1 MPSTERRDHDYGY
14 GYGYGYGSGYGPGSE
29 CGGGQ
34 PLRGS
39 TPVQVTAADPST
51 DLLISKTSVHI
62 KSWDQSL
69 MMALDEDLEAEEMQI
84 QIAVFTLTFTSDIAM
99 RFEVRSVSCPTKP
112 TPLRGGGHV
121 DRFCPHALSA
131 PHPRCALCSQPTT
144 VCNIPPTTPPCLHSF
159 PRLM

>member
-14 GYGYGYGSGYGPGSE
+14 GYGYGSGYGSGSE
-29 CGGGQ
+29 CGDGQ

-69 MMALDEDLEAEEMQI
+69 MMALEAMDEDLEAEEMQI

-112 TPLRGGGHV
+112 TPLRGGG
-121 DRFCPHALSA
+121 R
-131 PHPRCALCSQPTT
+131 
-144 VCNIPPTTPPCLHSF
+144 
-159 PRLM
+159 